1 MPIKRFLAILE
12 RKPFGF
18 LRRSV
23 IALRRGAALLLAV
36 VLLMLPVGC
45 GWMPSKTE
53 KEATGEPRETAE
65 PPPPD
70 PLTGLPSEGPA
81 HPTLMVMVNNHRK
94 ARPQSGLNRADLVV
108 EILAEGEITRFAAF
122 YHSRTEGKVG
132 PVRSLRPYYLELGRG
147 LNAVVVHAG
156 GSTAALQEVRS
167 SGWPSLDGIHQDA
180 GYFRRERDR
189 RAPHNLYTDLS
200 RLQEAARTKGYG
212 DRETKPVFRF
222 DENGATAEGEPAAE
236 IDLVYHKL
244 YEAGYRYDEESGE
257 YVRYTQ
263 GEKQVD
269 RETGEPLTMDNVLVI
284 KAKHRVTDAA
294 GHREVDLKGP
304 GSGVLFQRGKAIP
317 IQWENISG
325 VVVPV
330 RDGQMLPLLP
340 GKTWINVLPETGKVT
355 YR

>member
-1 MPIKRFLAILE
+1 
-12 RKPFGF
+12 
-18 LRRSV
+18 LRGWS
-23 IALRRGAALLLAV
+23 ALLLAV
-36 VLLMLPVGC
+36 TLLLLPVGC

-53 KEATGEPRETAE
+53 REATGEPGEAE
-65 PPPPD
+65 QPPPPD

-81 HPTLMVMVNNHRK
+81 HPTLMVMVNNHQK

-147 LNAVVVHAG
+147 LNAVAVHAG
-156 GSTAALQEVRS
+156 GSTEALEEVRT

-180 GYFRRERDR
+180 RYFRRESDR
-189 RAPHNLYTDLS
+189 RAPHNLYTDLGQ
-200 RLQEAARTKGYG
+200 LQEAARIKGYG
-212 DRETKPVFRF
+212 DRETKRVYRF
-222 DENGATAEGEPAAE
+222 DEEGATSEGEPAAE
-236 IDLVYHKL
+236 IDLVYHRL
-244 YEAGYRYDEESGE
+244 YKAGYRYDEESGE

-284 KAKHRVTDAA
+284 KAKHRVKDAA
-294 GHREVDLKGP
+294 GRREVDLKGP

-317 IQWENISG
+317 IQWESRGG
-325 VVVPV
+325 VIVPV
-330 RDGQMLPLLP
+330 RNGEMLPLLP
-340 GKTWINVLPETGKVT
+340 GKTWINVLPEDGKVA